1 MKVFSYVVARDYG
14 FAPNPFHGYCTLA
27 TCKPYIRNSAT
38 IGDLIIGTAAAPRS
52 AEIVFF
58 MEVNEI
64 LTFDEYWNDQRFNSK
79 KASYS
84 GSMKKAFGDNIYHT
98 NIDGSWIQEDSHH
111 TNYDGS
117 LCEDNLLTDTT
128 SNNVLISNNFAYW
141 GSNSPTIPLTLIDL
155 IKKGP
160 GHKCT
165 FPPSFIS
172 EAKEWLLRQGRGCLG
187 APADWNIQ

>member
-27 TCKPYIRNSAT
+27 TCKPLIRNAARV
-38 IGDLIIGTAAAPRS
+38 GDIIIGTAAAPRS
-52 AEIVFF
+52 KELVFF

-64 LTFDEYWNDQRFNSK
+64 LTFDDYWNDQRFAAK
-79 KASYS
+79 KADYV
-84 GSMKKAFGDNIYHT
+84 GSTKKAFGDNIYHSRA
-98 NIDGSWIQEDSHH
+98 DGSWIQEDSHH

-117 LCEDNLLTDTT
+117 LCEENLLTDT
-128 SNNVLISNNFAYW
+128 SCNRVLISQNFAYW
-141 GSNSPTIPLTLIDL
+141 GSSSPTIPLTLIDL

-165 FPPSFIS
+165 FPDNFLL
-172 EAKEWLLRQGRGCLG
+172 EARQWLLRQERGCLG
-187 APADWNIQ
+187 APADWNL